1 MLTRKYSKFEI
12 AILTG
17 NLPLPRPWLASD
29 LQLKYSSPA
38 PNAIQPFSWSPYM
51 PATLTLQVIQIG
63 KGRSEGD
70 LTAHFID
77 YNRIPSSFLFV
88 LPGLSILFPHIGAIP

>member
-1 MLTRKYSKFEI
+1 
-12 AILTG
+12 
-17 NLPLPRPWLASD
+17 
-29 LQLKYSSPA
+29 
-38 PNAIQPFSWSPYM
+38 M

-77 YNRIPSSFLFV
+77 YNRISSSFLFV